1 MRSEFL
7 LAFAVGFLGS
17 TVDSRTFER
26 RINNGLGRTPAL
38 GWNSWNA
45 FGCNGASASSAMTAA
60 NQFVNLGLK
69 NLGYTYVNIDDCW
82 HSKSRNSSGNLVADP
97 SKWPNGMAYTVNQIH
112 AMGLKFGLYG
122 DAGTM
127 TCAGYPGS
135 QGHEQQDANL
145 LSSWGVDYWKYDNC
159 YTPCNGQVPQ
169 TCWIARNSES
179 WYQTFGNALKS
190 VSHPILYSLC
200 SWGVDSVWTWGDS
213 VGNSW
218 RVTGDIQDTWA
229 SISSIANTAAGISKY
244 SGPGGFNDL
253 DMLEIGNGGLSD
265 AEERAHF
272 GLWAIAKS
280 PLIIG
285 TNLAS
290 IKSSS
295 LAIIKNVGIISIN
308 QDSLGKAAT
317 YFTPSGQAGPTSGK
331 LYPYWAGPLSDGV
344 VVGIVAANGAL
355 NYNVA
360 LSSVPGLGSGTWSWT
375 EFYSGKTGS
384 GSSISG
390 SLGSHDM
397 AIYKITKT
405 GGSGTTTSVVKP
417 TSTTAAPTSTSS
429 SGAGTVPE
437 YGQCGGSGWSGGTV
451 CVSPYTCTYSNAYYS
466 QCL

>member
-1 MRSEFL
+1 
-7 LAFAVGFLGS
+7 
-17 TVDSRTFER
+17 
-26 RINNGLGRTPAL
+26 
-38 GWNSWNA
+38 
-45 FGCNGASASSAMTAA
+45 MTAA

-82 HSKSRNSSGNLVADP
+82 HSKSRDSSGNLVADP
-97 SKWPNGMAYTVNQIH
+97 SKWPNGIAYVANQIH
-112 AMGLKFGLYG
+112 GMGLKFGLYG

-135 QGHEQQDANL
+135 QGHEQQDAKL

-159 YTPCNGQVPQ
+159 YTPCTNGQVPQ
-169 TCWIARNSES
+169 TCWTKRNSES
-179 WYQTFGNALKS
+179 WYQLFGNALS
-190 VSHPILYSLC
+190 AQSHAILYSIC
-200 SWGVDSVWTWGDS
+200 SWGVDSVWTWGNS

-218 RVTGDIQDTWA
+218 RITGDIQDTWSSVA
-229 SISSIANTAAGISKY
+229 SIANTAAGISQY
-244 SGPGGFNDL
+244 SVPGGFNDL
-253 DMLEIGNGGLSD
+253 DMLEIGNGGLSE

-285 TNLAS
+285 TNLAT

-295 LAIIKNVGIISIN
+295 LAIIKNAGIISIN

-317 YFTPSGQAGPTSGK
+317 YFTPSGQAGPTSGQ

-360 LSSVPGLGSGTWSWT
+360 LSSVPGLGSGTWTWT

-390 SLGSHDM
+390 SLASHDM
-397 AIYKITKT
+397 AVYKVTKS
-405 GGSGTTTSVVKP
+405 GGGGTTTSLDTRTPTTSATAVPP
-417 TSTTAAPTSTSS
+417 TSTGGT
-429 SGAGTVPE
+429 GGTVPQW
-437 YGQCGGSGWSGGTV
+437 GQCGGSGYTGATV